1 MKGVRAEK
9 AAVVLNS
16 PRARPQHSQSS
27 QMEED
32 TGYSV
37 SSQRDEEGMRCGKGS
52 HDPNFSLFFWLLLT
66 LMSPKFQNL
75 MHYSCMSPQ
84 RHSM

>member
-16 PRARPQHSQSS
+16 PRARPQHLQSS

-37 SSQRDEEGMRCGKGS
+37 SSQRDEEDMRCGKGS
-52 HDPNFSLFFWLLLT
+52 HDPNFSLFFLA
-66 LMSPKFQNL
+66 SSDS
-75 MHYSCMSPQ
+75 HVS
-84 RHSM
+84 